1 MIKIYTAA
9 LAVATA
15 LNIFYTVYS
24 YNEVNKWR
32 QSMDSRIENTVERV
46 NHIEDRVHEVNS
58 INNRVSSIGQQVEEI
73 QSQVGEKLDS
83 KLAVQIDN
91 KILETM
97 MSFEARVYELELQN
111 IERKLRESVKEK

>member
-32 QSMDSRIENTVERV
+32 QAMDSRIENTVERV
-46 NHIEDRVHEVNS
+46 NQIEDRVNGINESVENANAQIKNEQQIAYKSQDS
-58 INNRVSSIGQQVEEI
+58 IVKSMM
-73 QSQVGEKLDS
+73 L
-83 KLAVQIDN
+83 
-91 KILETM
+91 LE
-97 MSFEARVYELELQN
+97 SRVYELEEN
-111 IERKLRESVKEK
+111 KLKEQQ

>member
-32 QSMDSRIENTVERV
+32 QVMDLRIENTVERV
-46 NHIEDRVHEVNS
+46 NHIEDRTHEVNG
-58 INNRVSSIGQQVEEI
+58 INNRVDSIGQQVKEI
-73 QSQVGEKLDS
+73 QSQLGEKLDS
-83 KLAVQIDN
+83 ELAVKIDN
-91 KILETM
+91 KMLETM

-111 IERKLRESVKEK
+111 IERKLKESVKEK

>member
-32 QSMDSRIENTVERV
+32 QAMDSRIENTVERV
-46 NHIEDRVHEVNS
+46 NHIEDRS
-58 INNRVSSIGQQVEEI
+58 ISISESVENANAQIKSEQQI
-73 QSQVGEKLDS
+73 AYKSQDS
-83 KLAVQIDN
+83 IVKSMML
-91 KILETM
+91 LE
-97 MSFEARVYELELQN
+97 SRVYELEEN
-111 IERKLRESVKEK
+111 KLKEQQ

>member
-32 QSMDSRIENTVERV
+32 QVTDSRIEAIDSRIDNTVERV
-46 NHIEDRVHEVNS
+46 NHIEDRS
-58 INNRVSSIGQQVEEI
+58 ISISESVEKANAQIKNEQQI
-73 QSQVGEKLDS
+73 AYKSQDS
-83 KLAVQIDN
+83 IVKSMML
-91 KILETM
+91 LE
-97 MSFEARVYELELQN
+97 SRVYELEEN
-111 IERKLRESVKEK
+111 KLKEQQ

>member
-46 NHIEDRVHEVNS
+46 NHIEDRS
-58 INNRVSSIGQQVEEI
+58 ISISESVEKANAQIKNEQQI
-73 QSQVGEKLDS
+73 AYRSQDS
-83 KLAVQIDN
+83 IVKSMML
-91 KILETM
+91 LE
-97 MSFEARVYELELQN
+97 SRVYELEEN
-111 IERKLRESVKEK
+111 KLKEQQ

>member
-32 QSMDSRIENTVERV
+32 QEVDSRIENTVERV
-46 NHIEDRVHEVNS
+46 NHIEDRTHEVNG
-58 INNRVSSIGQQVEEI
+58 INNRVDSIGQQVKEI

-83 KLAVQIDN
+83 ELAVKIDN
-91 KILETM
+91 KMLETM

-111 IERKLRESVKEK
+111 IERKLKESVKEK

>member
-32 QSMDSRIENTVERV
+32 QAMDSRIENTVERV
-46 NHIEDRVHEVNS
+46 NHIEDRTHEVNS
-58 INNRVSSIGQQVEEI
+58 INNRVDSIDQQVKEI

-83 KLAVQIDN
+83 ELAVKIDN
-91 KILETM
+91 KMLETM

-111 IERKLRESVKEK
+111 IERKLKESVKEK

>member
-32 QSMDSRIENTVERV
+32 QETDSRLETIDSRIENTVERV
-46 NHIEDRVHEVNS
+46 NHVEDRS
-58 INNRVSSIGQQVEEI
+58 ISISESVEKANAQIKNEQQI
-73 QSQVGEKLDS
+73 AYKSQDS
-83 KLAVQIDN
+83 IVKSMML
-91 KILETM
+91 LET
-97 MSFEARVYELELQN
+97 RVYELEEN
-111 IERKLRESVKEK
+111 KLKEQQ

>member
-1 MIKIYTAA
+1 MKNIYNIVIGI
-9 LAVATA
+9 AVA
-15 LNIFYTVYS
+15 LNILYTVYA
-24 YNEVNKWR
+24 YNGVNKWR
-32 QSMDSRIENTVERV
+32 QAMDSRIENTVERV
-46 NHIEDRVHEVNS
+46 NHIEDRAHEVNS
-58 INNRVSSIGQQVEEI
+58 INNRVDSIDQQVKEI